1 MAEYSIYLSDYAG
14 NSLELPVIPPELPE
28 VSYDIETDGF
38 AALSGTHYTIIGA
51 RQQPG
56 MGIDHMIPGEGKEL
70 SFALSETTGTEV
82 IKMLSE
88 ATKNKMPVRY
98 TIAKGSGGYYIDR
111 YFAVTSFSYHIDK
124 KNDYQIQAEL
134 TGWKK
139 YKGWKAAAGK
149 SGKGSKSKKVSISP
163 ANATIKTGKTKSIT
177 LKNTAKNGKVTWKSA
192 NNSVAIVNAKGV
204 VTGKSKG
211 KTTIIA
217 TYKGKSYECEVGVK

>member
-1 MAEYSIYLSDYAG
+1 MKYSIFLSDYSG
-14 NSLELPVIPPELPE
+14 NSLELPILPSELPE
-28 VSYDIETDGF
+28 VKYESGTEDFSSAD
-38 AALSGTHYTIIGA
+38 GTHYTIIGS

-56 MGIDHMIPGEGKEL
+56 MGISHMIPGKGKEL
-70 SFALSETTGTEV
+70 SFALSDTTGPEV
-82 IKMLSE
+82 IKMLKE

-98 TIAKGSGGYYIDR
+98 TIAKESGGYYIDR
-111 YFAVTSFSYHIDK
+111 YFAVSSFSYHIDK
-124 KNDYQIQAEL
+124 KNDYQIQFDL

-149 SGKGSKSKKVSISP
+149 GGKNSKNKKVSISP
-163 ANATIKTGKTKSIT
+163 ANATINIGKTKT
-177 LKNTAKNGKVTWKSA
+177 VVLKNTAKSGKVSWKSA
-192 NNSVAIVNAKGV
+192 NNAVAIVNSKGV